1 MSHVTIPYKS
11 DGEIKWAV
19 WSTVVED
26 IIVYGATATELI
38 EYKAEQAAT
47 KARRKEAKKILKLKN
62 NDYEYDRPRE
72 ESLAQEARDKIESD
86 IIQ

>member
-26 IIVYGATATELI
+26 IIVYDATATGLI
-38 EYKAEQAAT
+38 EYKAEQAAK
-47 KARRKEAKKILKLKN
+47 KARRKRGKENSKIKK
-62 NDYEYDRPRE
+62 
-72 ESLAQEARDKIESD
+72 
-86 IIQ
+86 